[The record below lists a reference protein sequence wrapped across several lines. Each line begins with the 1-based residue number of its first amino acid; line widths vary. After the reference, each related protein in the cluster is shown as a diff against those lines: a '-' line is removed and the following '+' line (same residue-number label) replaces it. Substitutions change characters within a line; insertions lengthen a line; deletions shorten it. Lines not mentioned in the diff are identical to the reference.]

1 MQYIITL
8 IKDMPIIKDESKMK
22 FTREYQLES
31 RTMNIWN
38 ALKYTSKFNT
48 LDMGVKIHTLIRLD
62 ETLKALKTMGKE
74 AEVAL
79 ITPEF
84 VYNNLNERG
93 MRRNRKILEFCDRV
107 GEEYLSFQLSDEES
121 RNKVLNMIRG

>member
-1 MQYIITL
+1 
-8 IKDMPIIKDESKMK
+8 MK
-22 FTREYQLES
+22 YNKEYQLET
-31 RTMNIWN
+31 RTLDIWN
-38 ALKYTSKFNT
+38 TLKYEAKFNT
-48 LDMGVKIHTLIRLD
+48 LDMGTKMHTLIRLD
-62 ETLKALKTMGKE
+62 ETLKALKAMGKE

-93 MRRNRKILEFCDRV
+93 MRRNRKILEFCDRI
-107 GEEYLSFQLSDEES
+107 GEDYLSFQLSDEES